1 MDECKHWD
9 YPSQL
14 PAVSVVLVFHNEG
27 FTTLMRTV
35 HSVINYSPPE
45 LIHEVVLIDDGST
58 REYITSGTI
67 DDYIKRFNGLVKPGL
82 YILIQLI
89 FQHL

>member
-1 MDECKHWD
+1 MVASNKVSLDRIPADLRMDECKYWD
-9 YPSQL
+9 YPDKL

-35 HSVINYSPPE
+35 HSVINYSPPQ

-58 REYITSGTI
+58 R
-67 DDYIKRFNGLVKPGL
+67 
-82 YILIQLI
+82 
-89 FQHL
+89 